1 METQIARPSAPDV
14 GDDEFV
20 TLLER
25 SRAGDSESLLHIL
38 ELLEPDIEKLSRFM
52 GMDRR
57 DAAQTLRA
65 ELIERVLN
73 V

>member
-1 METQIARPSAPDV
+1 METQIARPSAPDI

-25 SRAGDSESLLHIL
+25 SRAGDSESLLYIL
-38 ELLEPDIEKLSRFM
+38 ELLEPDIDKLSRFM

-57 DAAQTLRA
+57 DAAQALRT
-65 ELIERVLN
+65 ELIERVMSI
-73 V
+73 